1 MSTNAASLRRILRSI
16 GSHATPA
23 TSSSKKVNVIASQL
37 NTRSRHS
44 STAAAAPAKHDEA
57 PHAAD
62 ASFRKRK
69 TSSVVRKTHSLPPEP
84 SVVPE
89 GSKVKPATEGEDESK
104 PTLDEIL
111 EGGANLSGENE
122 VGPTSKEGMTF
133 RKQYFD
139 AQKSDD
145 KHRMKQR
152 ARRHLLS
159 KQRSEMSEKQ
169 AWRDILRILDEG
181 TPADA
186 EHYIKRME
194 TIRLPEGIFAQ
205 WIRDPGESI
214 LEVMQR
220 TGSHVQVK
228 PSKEIG
234 RFSSIT
240 LLGTSS
246 QNAAAKKLLQES
258 DLLSAVSEDDLNAS
272 KNLADYHLHSEIG
285 RPFMKRNN
293 RVINDVQTSDDLVD
307 NELNDFDVSKLEDAV
322 SVTTGQDQTRAVWSK
337 PSTTGLGESFRV
349 KGPKGHTVIGTTKS
363 AVPSTAVAFTARIE
377 QLTADRPHVLWT
389 KGRRATDAPGR
400 PLKDEVV
407 ALMTNPDCAHLIT
420 PVAARMALRYLAKHM
435 YFPAVREI
443 LNALKDGNRQLDPEL
458 FTADTF
464 NVLLDAAARHEN
476 VVAFHYIVNT
486 MRERSVSPNPGTWV
500 AFHTLMLKR
509 YPGDSDK
516 VLQMIKVKSLH
527 AEPSVAIENLEAFSS
542 DLLLSFM
549 RERPKASMKAFINS
563 VTRDVAGVRWLT
575 TFSANAMCHTLLKRG
590 EITRAFAIVDELVR
604 RRGRPD
610 AVTLNIFLTA
620 AQKDSHLPLA
630 VAILRKFRDLHNNSI
645 ALASTAKNPIT
656 LLPRAHDLSITPDG
670 STFKILF
677 SLAWDHGYM
686 NCTRVFWRYACCAGH
701 AHTSIAQQMKT
712 SVTSQSAREGFVQ
725 TDDVKVSSRRGMWDA
740 WAAKFAMGVKAGL
753 GPTHAAEVLRI
764 VRHSVA
770 EDVSEKDSLSNTS
783 EQLAARQAS
792 RQSAYARRTLLLAD
806 RQEVQSLKPVQSLAD
821 MTEEAWRMDREWKER
836 NLGLPKGL
844 STYGDRDAMFEMML
858 KEGIEVPVEVGDGV
872 GLTL

>member
-23 TSSSKKVNVIASQL
+23 TSCSKKVNVIASQL